1 MKKSFAVLLAALLL
15 IIPVRAVQPDAPV
28 SRGAFVQALWELWG
42 SVPYEDTRVFSDLAH
57 DAPYTTA
64 VCWAHD
70 LALILGVGEGCFE
83 PERPITREEAA
94 VFLRRAAAHIGRE
107 TATISNLAMCN
118 DYADIS
124 PWADDSLYWA
134 TESGLID
141 WDEGGLRAPYGT
153 ITADEMA
160 GIYQRFAHP

>member
-1 MKKSFAVLLAALLL
+1 MKKGFALLLAALLL
-15 IIPVRAVQPDAPV
+15 LAPARAARTDPPV

-42 SVPYEDTRVFSDLAH
+42 SVPYEDTRVFSDLPH
-57 DAPYTTA
+57 DALCTTA
-64 VCWAHD
+64 VCWARD
-70 LALILGVGEGCFE
+70 LALIRGVGGGCFA

-94 VFLRRAAAHIGRE
+94 VFLRRAAAHLGRE
-107 TATISNLAMCN
+107 TATVSNLAMCN

-141 WDEGGLRAPYGT
+141 WAEGGLRASYGT
-153 ITADEMA
+153 VTAAEMA
-160 GIYQRFAHP
+160 AIYRRFDHP

>member
-1 MKKSFAVLLAALLL
+1 MKRVCAFLLAALLL
-15 IIPVRAVQPDAPV
+15 LTPVRAAQADRPV
-28 SRGAFVQALWELWG
+28 TRGEFVQALWELWG

-57 DAPYTTA
+57 NTPYTTA
-64 VCWAHD
+64 VCWACD
-70 LALILGVGEGCFE
+70 LGLILGVGDGYFE
-83 PERPITREEAA
+83 PERTITREEAA
-94 VFLRRAAAHIGRE
+94 VFLRRAAAHIGRD

-141 WDEGGLRAPYGT
+141 WAEGGLRAPYGT
-153 ITADEMA
+153 ITQAEME
-160 GIYQRFAHP
+160 GIYYRFDHP